1 MRKAASGSDS
11 FVVTR
16 RQAFACVAVL
26 FATMLSLSAIS
37 HRLGHTSGFRAAQ
50 LSLSINSHL
59 ANAASAAG
67 GGISS
72 SQRSEIAP
80 NVITTGEGNPCGE
93 IASRHGACV
102 APCQRR
108 TKAGHCVSEMLRLY
122 DEAYAPLWPAR
133 VDLLVRSHVSDAYFL
148 IEVLFRSI
156 EQMWPRGIGDVILV
170 LDEGESVVRDL
181 VPPWVKVYYEK
192 NYLDL
197 PGKILQQWSY
207 LWADNYT
214 TAPYIAIIDDDVVF
228 NLKVTPGLLF
238 NLTDSKP
245 IVIGSRNAQRNNWL
259 PSTRWLVGQHAYFAN
274 FMVQLPFLFPRAVLP
289 RFREHVG
296 VLHRDKFGKSFDK
309 AFKYFAER
317 GPKFERTQI
326 AHTTLGNYMW
336 AFTQDEVHWALEW
349 TNHIPIPR
357 VGVHIPYSWPF
368 REATN
373 HTDNMPRV
381 IKAYIS
387 VSGYFA
393 HEAICHAFPPGEL
406 GGCND
411 VNYTLQQQIWH
422 PVVANLTLV
431 LAPPPRSSKR
441 TVRCSNSRGQIV
453 LHAPIQQPIAP
464 LTALHIYRLPQQAS
478 QQPVTQG
485 PHGARCLAAKGPSS
499 AEAFH
504 TFTLDSGASHCFFR
518 DCTTLTPLAAPVPVS
533 LADPTGGPVVARA
546 STVLLCPAV
555 PSGSLSGLHLP
566 TFSTNL
572 VSNAAIQDVC
582 VDTFIPGGQRVA
594 ISSCSCRVLS
604 HQTLLWHHR
613 LGHPS
618 LPRLRSMHSRLLVFG
633 LPRSLP
639 SLPPSPAPPCLPC
652 IEGRQ
657 RATPH
662 SSEFPPTTA
671 PLQTLHMDV
680 WGPASVGGT
689 DKERYFL
696 LLRDQ
701 FSRDFPILRLH
712 SDRGG
717 GFSSDL
723 LAEFCEDEGIR
734 QSFTLPASPQKNGI
748 AEPQPLAPCR
758 FARDLAHTPLDGTGW
773 GMSVFWVWGALS
785 LVHDTTA
792 SKLSPRT
799 LRCVFLGF
807 PTDAPPWQ
815 FYHPRSCR
823 VFSSS
828 DVTFDESVFYYR
840 LHPHAS
846 HPVPLAPLFLVPVP
860 PPVDPLPPQG
870 PAPSGAKAEGEG
882 SGGAVIGGAGSGG
895 ADSGGAASP
904 GGGGESSPAGVGA
917 TSPGGAGGTAG
928 GTRGVA
934 GAGGTGGAGAG
945 GAGATGPGGP
955 TSARGSGGARGTTSA
970 EGTGAVGAGG
980 TGAVS
985 AVGAAGAGGAGAT
998 TAGGTGGPTGTGGT
1012 GPTGAL
1018 NHLLALPPAPT
1029 EFPDAGTTPPL
1040 LFPQILPHSPLPAP
1054 SPYTAVTES
1063 LTERREPE
1071 TRASTPERR
1080 EPETRA
1086 SVRARLPRVRRSHAP
1101 ASSLPAGADPPSDLA
1116 RASNPTVTRFL
1127 AAVVTDSTLSSPT
1140 ASAFVAELVD
1150 FAAAYRL
1157 DYRASLVS
1165 DPDPACPPSVR
1176 GEVALGCDVIEDRH
1190 EELE

>member
-108 TKAGHCVSEMLRLY
+108 TKSGHCVSEMLRLY

-274 FMVQLPFLFPRAVLP
+274 FMVQLPFVFPKGVLP

-349 TNHIPIPR
+349 TDHVPIPR
-357 VGVHIPYSWPF
+357 VGVHIPYSWTF
-368 REATN
+368 REVTN

-406 GGCND
+406 DGCDD
-411 VNYTLQQQIWH
+411 VNYTPQQQIWQYALNWFDWPAIKKKWENGTYLYDVYQKEMH
-422 PVVANLTLV
+422 CLYWEGVTAAGEIGEDGEGNTQRQHTSSHTHSLSHEISPVVANLTLV

-485 PHGARCLAAKGPSS
+485 PHGARCLAAKGLSQ
-499 AEAFH
+499 H
-504 TFTLDSGASHCFFR
+504 T
-518 DCTTLTPLAAPVPVS
+518 V
-533 LADPTGGPVVARA
+533 
-546 STVLLCPAV
+546 
-555 PSGSLSGLHLP
+555 
-566 TFSTNL
+566 
-572 VSNAAIQDVC
+572 NAL
-582 VDTFIPGGQRVA
+582 
-594 ISSCSCRVLS
+594 RVLV
-604 HQTLLWHHR
+604 
-613 LGHPS
+613 GK
-618 LPRLRSMHSRLLVFG
+618 G
-633 LPRSLP
+633 
-639 SLPPSPAPPCLPC
+639 
-652 IEGRQ
+652 GR
-657 RATPH
+657 
-662 SSEFPPTTA
+662 
-671 PLQTLHMDV
+671 
-680 WGPASVGGT
+680 
-689 DKERYFL
+689 K
-696 LLRDQ
+696 
-701 FSRDFPILRLH
+701 
-712 SDRGG
+712 RGG
-717 GFSSDL
+717 GKNAEERFIHHNDGCLAWGRTAHFS
-723 LAEFCEDEGIR
+723 I
-734 QSFTLPASPQKNGI
+734 
-748 AEPQPLAPCR
+748 
-758 FARDLAHTPLDGTGW
+758 
-773 GMSVFWVWGALS
+773 
-785 LVHDTTA
+785 
-792 SKLSPRT
+792 
-799 LRCVFLGF
+799 
-807 PTDAPPWQ
+807 
-815 FYHPRSCR
+815 
-823 VFSSS
+823 
-828 DVTFDESVFYYR
+828 
-840 LHPHAS
+840 
-846 HPVPLAPLFLVPVP
+846 
-860 PPVDPLPPQG
+860 
-870 PAPSGAKAEGEG
+870 
-882 SGGAVIGGAGSGG
+882 
-895 ADSGGAASP
+895 
-904 GGGGESSPAGVGA
+904 
-917 TSPGGAGGTAG
+917 
-928 GTRGVA
+928 
-934 GAGGTGGAGAG
+934 
-945 GAGATGPGGP
+945 
-955 TSARGSGGARGTTSA
+955 
-970 EGTGAVGAGG
+970 
-980 TGAVS
+980 
-985 AVGAAGAGGAGAT
+985 
-998 TAGGTGGPTGTGGT
+998 
-1012 GPTGAL
+1012 
-1018 NHLLALPPAPT
+1018 
-1029 EFPDAGTTPPL
+1029 
-1040 LFPQILPHSPLPAP
+1040 QI
-1054 SPYTAVTES
+1054 
-1063 LTERREPE
+1063 
-1071 TRASTPERR
+1071 
-1080 EPETRA
+1080 
-1086 SVRARLPRVRRSHAP
+1086 
-1101 ASSLPAGADPPSDLA
+1101 
-1116 RASNPTVTRFL
+1116 
-1127 AAVVTDSTLSSPT
+1127 
-1140 ASAFVAELVD
+1140 
-1150 FAAAYRL
+1150 
-1157 DYRASLVS
+1157 
-1165 DPDPACPPSVR
+1165 
-1176 GEVALGCDVIEDRH
+1176 
-1190 EELE
+1190 